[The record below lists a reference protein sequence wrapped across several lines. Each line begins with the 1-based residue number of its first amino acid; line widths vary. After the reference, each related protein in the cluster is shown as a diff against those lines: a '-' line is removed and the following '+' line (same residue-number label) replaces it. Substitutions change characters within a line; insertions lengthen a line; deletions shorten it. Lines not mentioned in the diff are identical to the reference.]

1 MFVFMLVCSKLV
13 VQAVDE
19 QILSQIV
26 PKQPGT
32 CWTNKKSSTTSIKAA
47 ASDIEC
53 EANTAMIIRIIM
65 IIVITIVI
73 RIVVIIMMNII
84 IVMIIIIVTLL
95 IVTIL

>member
-32 CWTNKKSSTTSIKAA
+32 CGTNKKSSTTSIKAA

-53 EANTAMIIRIIM
+53 EANTA
-65 IIVITIVI
+65 IIVI
-73 RIVVIIMMNII
+73 II
-84 IVMIIIIVTLL
+84 IIIIIIVYMH
-95 IVTIL
+95 I